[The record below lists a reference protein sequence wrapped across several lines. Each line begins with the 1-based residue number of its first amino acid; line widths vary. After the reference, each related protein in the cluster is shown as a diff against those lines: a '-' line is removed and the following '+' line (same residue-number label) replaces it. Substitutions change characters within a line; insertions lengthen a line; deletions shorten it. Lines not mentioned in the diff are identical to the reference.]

1 MSWFTSIL
9 SAIVFYIGTS
19 VLVILMLPVC
29 LSARIAPLA
38 GRLWGRFASFVAW
51 ISGISFR
58 LEGNVPKGKQ
68 VIYAV
73 KHQSAWETMVLFW
86 VLYDPIIVMKQELM
100 RIPFIGWVFKRT
112 GSIGVDRSA
121 GMAALKKLKR
131 DALIALETGRPLLIF
146 PQGTRVLP
154 RTEAPYQIGVYALYS
169 ATGLPVVPV
178 ALNSGSFWPRKGI
191 RKYPGCI
198 TLEFLPEIAPGLPRA
213 AFMATLEEQIE
224 HATARLEKGDST
236 QKD

>member
-1 MSWFTSIL
+1 MSWLTSIL

-121 GMAALKKLKR
+121 GMAALKKLKH

-198 TLEFLPEIAPGLPRA
+198 TLEFLPEIAPGLQRA

-224 HATARLEKGDST
+224 QATARLEKGDST

>member
-1 MSWFTSIL
+1 MSWLNSIL
-9 SAIVFYIGTS
+9 SSIVFYIGTS
-19 VLVILMLPVC
+19 VLVMLMLPVC

-38 GRLWGRFASFVAW
+38 GRLWGRFATFVAW

-58 LEGNVPKGKQ
+58 CEGNVPKGKQ

-131 DALIALETGRPLLIF
+131 DALIAQETGRPLLIF

-178 ALNSGSFWPRKGI
+178 ALNSGLFWPRKGI

-213 AFMATLEEQIE
+213 AFMATLEEKIE
-224 HATARLEKGDST
+224 QATTRLEKGDSM

>member
-1 MSWFTSIL
+1 MSWLTSIL
-9 SAIVFYIGTS
+9 STIVFYIGTS
-19 VLVILMLPVC
+19 VLVMLMLPVC

-38 GRLWGRFASFVAW
+38 GRLWGRFATFVAW

-58 LEGNVPKGKQ
+58 CEGNVPKGKQ

-131 DALIALETGRPLLIF
+131 DALIAQETGRPLLIF

-154 RTEAPYQIGVYALYS
+154 RTEAPYEIGVYALYS

-178 ALNSGSFWPRKGI
+178 ALNSGLFWPRKGI

-213 AFMATLEEQIE
+213 AFMATLEEKIE
-224 HATARLEKGDST
+224 QATTRLEKGDST

>member
-1 MSWFTSIL
+1 MSWLTSIL

-121 GMAALKKLKR
+121 GMAALKKLKS

-198 TLEFLPEIAPGLPRA
+198 TLEFLPEIAPGLQRA
-213 AFMATLEEQIE
+213 AFMATLEEKIE
-224 HATARLEKGDST
+224 QATARLEKGDST

>member
-1 MSWFTSIL
+1 
-9 SAIVFYIGTS
+9 
-19 VLVILMLPVC
+19 MLPVC

-198 TLEFLPEIAPGLPRA
+198 TLEFLPEIAPGLQRA

-224 HATARLEKGDST
+224 QATARLEKGDST

>member
-1 MSWFTSIL
+1 MSWLISIL

-213 AFMATLEEQIE
+213 AFMAKLEEQIE

>member
-1 MSWFTSIL
+1 MSWLTSIL

-213 AFMATLEEQIE
+213 AFMATLEEQLE
-224 HATARLEKGDST
+224 QATALLEKGDST

>member
-1 MSWFTSIL
+1 
-9 SAIVFYIGTS
+9 
-19 VLVILMLPVC
+19 MLPVC

-38 GRLWGRFASFVAW
+38 GRLWGRFATFVAW

-58 LEGNVPKGKQ
+58 CEGNVPKGKQ

-131 DALIALETGRPLLIF
+131 DALIAQETGRPLLIF

-154 RTEAPYQIGVYALYS
+154 RTEAPYEIGVYALYS

-178 ALNSGSFWPRKGI
+178 ALNSGLFWPRKGI

-213 AFMATLEEQIE
+213 AFMATLEEKIE
-224 HATARLEKGDST
+224 QATTRLEKGDST

>member
-1 MSWFTSIL
+1 
-9 SAIVFYIGTS
+9 
-19 VLVILMLPVC
+19 
-29 LSARIAPLA
+29 
-38 GRLWGRFASFVAW
+38 
-51 ISGISFR
+51 
-58 LEGNVPKGKQ
+58 
-68 VIYAV
+68 
-73 KHQSAWETMVLFW
+73 MVLFW

-131 DALIALETGRPLLIF
+131 DALIAVETGRPLLIF

-224 HATARLEKGDST
+224 QATARLEKGDST

>member
-1 MSWFTSIL
+1 MSWLTSIL

-121 GMAALKKLKR
+121 GMVALKKLKR

-191 RKYPGCI
+191 WKYPGCI

>member
-1 MSWFTSIL
+1 MSWLTSIL
-9 SAIVFYIGTS
+9 SAIVFYIGTI

-29 LSARIAPLA
+29 LSVRISPLA

-198 TLEFLPEIAPGLPRA
+198 TLEFLPEIAPGLQRA

-224 HATARLEKGDST
+224 QATARLEKGDST

>member
-1 MSWFTSIL
+1 MSWLTSIL

-169 ATGLPVVPV
+169 ATGPPVVPV

-213 AFMATLEEQIE
+213 AFMATLEEKIE
-224 HATARLEKGDST
+224 QATARLEKGDST

>member
-1 MSWFTSIL
+1 MSWLNSIL
-9 SAIVFYIGTS
+9 STIVFYIGTS
-19 VLVILMLPVC
+19 VLVMLMLPVC

-38 GRLWGRFASFVAW
+38 GRLWGRFATFVAW

-58 LEGNVPKGKQ
+58 CEGNVPKGKQ

-131 DALIALETGRPLLIF
+131 DALIAQETGRPLLIF

-178 ALNSGSFWPRKGI
+178 ALNSGLFWPRKGI

-213 AFMATLEEQIE
+213 AFMATLEEKIE
-224 HATARLEKGDST
+224 QATTRLEKGDSM

>member
-1 MSWFTSIL
+1 MSWLTSIL

-121 GMAALKKLKR
+121 GMAALKKLKH

-224 HATARLEKGDST
+224 QATARLEKGDSS

>member
-1 MSWFTSIL
+1 
-9 SAIVFYIGTS
+9 
-19 VLVILMLPVC
+19 MLPVC

-224 HATARLEKGDST
+224 QATARLEKGDSI

>member
-1 MSWFTSIL
+1 MSWLTSIL

-191 RKYPGCI
+191 QKYPGCI
-198 TLEFLPEIAPGLPRA
+198 TLEFLPEIAPGLPRT

-224 HATARLEKGDST
+224 QATASLEKGDST

>member
-1 MSWFTSIL
+1 MSWLTSIL

-178 ALNSGSFWPRKGI
+178 ALNTGSFWPRKGI

-198 TLEFLPEIAPGLPRA
+198 TLEFLPEIAPGLPHA

-224 HATARLEKGDST
+224 QATARLEKGDST

>member
-1 MSWFTSIL
+1 
-9 SAIVFYIGTS
+9 
-19 VLVILMLPVC
+19 
-29 LSARIAPLA
+29 
-38 GRLWGRFASFVAW
+38 
-51 ISGISFR
+51 
-58 LEGNVPKGKQ
+58 
-68 VIYAV
+68 
-73 KHQSAWETMVLFW
+73 VLFW

-131 DALIALETGRPLLIF
+131 DALIAVETGRPLLIF

-198 TLEFLPEIAPGLPRA
+198 TLEFLPEIAPGLQRA

-224 HATARLEKGDST
+224 QATARLEKGDST

>member
-1 MSWFTSIL
+1 MSWLTSIL

-146 PQGTRVLP
+146 PQGTRILP
-154 RTEAPYQIGVYALYS
+154 RTKAPYQIGVYALYS

-191 RKYPGCI
+191 WKYPGCI

-213 AFMATLEEQIE
+213 AFMAKLEEQIE

>member
-1 MSWFTSIL
+1 MSWLTSIL

-191 RKYPGCI
+191 WKYPGCI

>member
-1 MSWFTSIL
+1 MSWLTSIL

-100 RIPFIGWVFKRT
+100 RIPFIGWLFKRT

-224 HATARLEKGDST
+224 QATARLEKGDST

>member
-1 MSWFTSIL
+1 
-9 SAIVFYIGTS
+9 
-19 VLVILMLPVC
+19 MLPVC
-29 LSARIAPLA
+29 LAARIAPLA

-224 HATARLEKGDST
+224 QATARLEKGDST

>member
-1 MSWFTSIL
+1 MSWLTSIL

-19 VLVILMLPVC
+19 VLVLLMLPVC

-131 DALIALETGRPLLIF
+131 DALIELETGRPLLIF

-224 HATARLEKGDST
+224 QATARLEKGDST

>member
-1 MSWFTSIL
+1 MSWLTSIL

-19 VLVILMLPVC
+19 VLVIIMLPVC

-198 TLEFLPEIAPGLPRA
+198 TLEFLPEIAPGLQRA

-224 HATARLEKGDST
+224 QATARLEKGDSA

>member
-1 MSWFTSIL
+1 MSWLTSIL

-51 ISGISFR
+51 ISGISFC

-131 DALIALETGRPLLIF
+131 DALIAVETGRPLLIF

-191 RKYPGCI
+191 RKYSGCI
-198 TLEFLPEIAPGLPRA
+198 TLEFLPEIAPGLPRT

-224 HATARLEKGDST
+224 QATARLEKGDST

>member
-1 MSWFTSIL
+1 MSWLTSIL

-191 RKYPGCI
+191 WKYPGCI

-213 AFMATLEEQIE
+213 AFMAKLEEQIE

>member
-1 MSWFTSIL
+1 MSWLNSIL
-9 SAIVFYIGTS
+9 STIVFYIGTS
-19 VLVILMLPVC
+19 VLVMLMLPVC

-38 GRLWGRFASFVAW
+38 GRLWGRFATFVAW

-58 LEGNVPKGKQ
+58 CEGNVPKGKQ

-131 DALIALETGRPLLIF
+131 DALIAQETGRPLLIF

-178 ALNSGSFWPRKGI
+178 ALNSGLFWPRKGI

-213 AFMATLEEQIE
+213 AFMATLEEKIE
-224 HATARLEKGDST
+224 QATTRLEKGDST

>member
-1 MSWFTSIL
+1 MSWLTSIL

-121 GMAALKKLKR
+121 GMAALKKLKH

-224 HATARLEKGDST
+224 QATACLEKGDST

>member
-1 MSWFTSIL
+1 MSWLTSIL
-9 SAIVFYIGTS
+9 STIVFYIGTS

-38 GRLWGRFASFVAW
+38 GRLWGRFATFVAW

-58 LEGNVPKGKQ
+58 CEGNVPKGKQ

-131 DALIALETGRPLLIF
+131 DALIAQETGRPLLIF

-154 RTEAPYQIGVYALYS
+154 RTEAPYEIGVYALYS

-178 ALNSGSFWPRKGI
+178 ALNSGLFWPRKGI

-213 AFMATLEEQIE
+213 AFMATLEEKIE
-224 HATARLEKGDST
+224 QATTRLEKGDST

>member
-1 MSWFTSIL
+1 MSWLTSIL

-19 VLVILMLPVC
+19 MLVILMLPVC

-198 TLEFLPEIAPGLPRA
+198 TLEFLPEIAPGLQRA

-224 HATARLEKGDST
+224 QATARLEKGDST

>member
-1 MSWFTSIL
+1 MSWLTSIL

-178 ALNSGSFWPRKGI
+178 ALNSGSFWPRKGV

-213 AFMATLEEQIE
+213 AFMATLEMQIE
-224 HATARLEKGDST
+224 QATARLEKGDST

>member
-1 MSWFTSIL
+1 MSWLNSIL
-9 SAIVFYIGTS
+9 SSIVFYIGTS

-38 GRLWGRFASFVAW
+38 GRLWGRFATFVAW

-58 LEGNVPKGKQ
+58 CEGNVPKGKQ

-131 DALIALETGRPLLIF
+131 DALIAQETGRPLLIF

-178 ALNSGSFWPRKGI
+178 ALNSGLFWPRKGI

-213 AFMATLEEQIE
+213 AFMATLEEKIE
-224 HATARLEKGDST
+224 QATTRLEKGDSM

>member
-1 MSWFTSIL
+1 MSWLNSIL
-9 SAIVFYIGTS
+9 STIVFYIGTS

-38 GRLWGRFASFVAW
+38 GRLWGRFATFVAW

-58 LEGNVPKGKQ
+58 CEGNVPKGKQ

-121 GMAALKKLKR
+121 GMGALKKLKR
-131 DALIALETGRPLLIF
+131 DALIAQETGRPLLIF

-178 ALNSGSFWPRKGI
+178 ALNSGLFWPRKGI

-213 AFMATLEEQIE
+213 AFMATLEEKIE
-224 HATARLEKGDST
+224 QATTRLEKGDSM

>member
-1 MSWFTSIL
+1 MSWLTSIL

-146 PQGTRVLP
+146 PQGTCVLP
-154 RTEAPYQIGVYALYS
+154 LTEAPYQMGVYALCS

-213 AFMATLEEQIE
+213 AFMATLEDQIE
-224 HATARLEKGDST
+224 QATARLEKGDST